1 MHDVIKG
8 VVKDHRLVLIFIQY
22 LTPPFS
28 QMIIN
33 SPITSQSSAEPS

>member
-8 VVKDHRLVLIFIQY
+8 VVKDHRLVLLSFKY